1 VINNGAPQSMKILI
15 VDDDGTQRDMLS
27 GFLRNQGYAVHTA
40 AGGQEACELFQREPV
55 QLVLLDHRMP
65 GQTGDEVLKNLKAL
79 NPMVR
84 AIMITAYGSVNTA
97 VSVMKLG
104 ADEFLEKPVDLTRLL
119 EKIRQIERQVAVEED
134 VAAVEHSLESAE
146 LPLKI
151 VAQSPPMQRVL
162 SLAQRVAQSSWS
174 VLIEG
179 ETGTGKE
186 LLAHLIHLISAR
198 RDHVFIE
205 VNCAA
210 IPETLFE
217 SELFGHEKG
226 AFTGAVSRRRG
237 HFELAHEGTLFLDE
251 ISEMPLSMQPKLLRV
266 LQEKRFSR
274 VGGEK
279 QIEVDVRLI
288 AATNRDLKKL
298 VEDGRFREDLYYRI
312 KVLEL
317 EIPPLRQRR
326 EDIPELVSFFME
338 RYAPQPVH
346 FSSAALDAVI
356 KYSYPGNVRELEH
369 IIQRAITLARG
380 SLIDVSELPE
390 EIRHFQASTHG
401 TLTENLE
408 AMEKEMLLAALEK
421 SGWVQTRAAEL
432 LGISERVL
440 RYKIKKYRIKNSEGH

>member
-1 VINNGAPQSMKILI
+1 MKILI
-15 VDDDGTQRDMLS
+15 VDDDSSQRDMLS
-27 GFLRNQGYAVHTA
+27 GFLRNQGYAVLTA
-40 AGGQEACELFQREPV
+40 SGGQEAWELFQREPV

-65 GQTGDEVLKNLKAL
+65 GQTGDEVLKSLKAL

-119 EKIRQIERQVAVEED
+119 EKIKQIEQQVAVEED
-134 VAAVEHSLESAE
+134 VAAVEHSLEAAA

-151 VAQSPPMQRVL
+151 VARSPLMMRVL

-198 RDHVFIE
+198 RDNVFIE

-251 ISEMPLSMQPKLLRV
+251 ISEMPLSMQPKLLRA

-298 VEDGRFREDLYYRI
+298 VEEGRFREDLYYRI

-326 EDIPELVSFFME
+326 EDIPDFVSFFLE
-338 RYAPQPVH
+338 RYAPQSVH
-346 FSSAALDAVI
+346 FSSAALDALI
-356 KYSYPGNVRELEH
+356 KYPYPGNVRELEH

-380 SLIDVSELPE
+380 SIIDVSELPG
-390 EIRHFQASTHG
+390 EIRHFQASTNG
-401 TLTENLE
+401 TLAENLE
-408 AMEKEMLLAALEK
+408 ALEKEMLLSALEK
-421 SGWVQTRAAEL
+421 SGWVQTRAAHL

-440 RYKIKKYRIKNSEGH
+440 RYKIKKYRIKNSAGN

>member
-1 VINNGAPQSMKILI
+1 MKILI
-15 VDDDGTQRDMLS
+15 VDDDSSQRDMLS
-27 GFLRNQGYAVHTA
+27 GFLGNQGYAVLTA
-40 AGGQEACELFQREPV
+40 SGGQEACELFQREPV

-79 NPMVR
+79 NPLVR

-119 EKIRQIERQVAVEED
+119 EKIRQIEQQVAVEED
-134 VAAVEHSLESAE
+134 VEAVEQSLETAA

-151 VAQSPPMQRVL
+151 VARSPLMKRVL

-198 RDHVFIE
+198 RDNVFIE

-226 AFTGAVSRRRG
+226 AFTGAISRRRG
-237 HFELAHEGTLFLDE
+237 HFELAHAGTLFLDE
-251 ISEMPLSMQPKLLRV
+251 ISEMPLSMQPKLLRS

-279 QIEVDVRLI
+279 PIEVDARLI

-298 VEDGRFREDLYYRI
+298 VEEGRFREDLYYRI

-326 EDIPELVSFFME
+326 EDIPDFVSFFLE

-346 FSSAALDAVI
+346 FSSAALDALI
-356 KYSYPGNVRELEH
+356 KYPYPGNVRELEH

-380 SLIDVSELPE
+380 NIIEISELPGE
-390 EIRHFQASTHG
+390 VRHFQASTNG
-401 TLTENLE
+401 TLAENLE
-408 AMEKEMLLAALEK
+408 ALEKEMLLTALEN

-440 RYKIKKYRIKNSEGH
+440 RYKIKKYRIKNSAGN